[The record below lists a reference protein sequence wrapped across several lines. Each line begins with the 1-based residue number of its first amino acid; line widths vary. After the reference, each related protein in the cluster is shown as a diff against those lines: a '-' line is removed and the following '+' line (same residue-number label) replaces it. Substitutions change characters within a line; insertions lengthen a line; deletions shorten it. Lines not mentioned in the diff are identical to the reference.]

1 VLDRVERNGAN
12 ADETAGTVLDEFP
25 GADPRD
31 RSLFYEIVLGTLR
44 MRGSI
49 DEVITRTSG
58 RKITDITPIALQTI
72 RTAAYQI
79 LYLDRIPP
87 FAAVDRAVEN
97 IKRSGQGKGAAGFV
111 NAVLRRVAEGRP
123 DHDREAGLSHPD
135 WMVEMFK
142 SLLGGE
148 GAISLCRANN
158 MEPPL
163 TVRSIA
169 IRQDRMDLKAI
180 LESEGISSLPGIVA
194 PQSLN
199 LRGGGF
205 SIKQSKSF
213 IEGRWTVQDEAAQIV
228 SLILD
233 PKPGERVLDACAA
246 PGGKTAH
253 IAEQMNDRGEVIGLD
268 SDKARLGKAV
278 EIIRRIGL
286 QSVKFMNIDSSKPL
300 PFPENSFDKILV
312 DAPCSALGTLRRSP
326 EIKWRIKP
334 ADISKLSERQK
345 LLVTNL
351 VKYLKPGGVM
361 VYSVCTV
368 TPEECGEVVGKIL
381 SDRSDLAVE
390 TPILPDLPPSMMDGR
405 FVRTWP
411 HLHGTDGFFMA
422 RLKKLEV

>member
-1 VLDRVERNGAN
+1 MLDRVERNGAN